1 MLDRLIDFL
10 LNFLDDIIPF
20 KVVKQWQHGVR
31 FRFGKIKLPIL
42 SPGLH
47 FKIPFADDISN
58 HATVVTTIS
67 LEPQSLCTKDGKN
80 IVVKAHVKYRI
91 IDLESYATKIW
102 DAPDALI
109 DVTAGII
116 YEKISKL
123 EYKKARE
130 TNLSALITPDA
141 RNEALPWG
149 VYIEKVTIT
158 DFAEM
163 RSYRLFTNERSV
175 PGTT

>member
-1 MLDRLIDFL
+1 MLDKLIDFI
-10 LNFLDDIIPF
+10 LNFLDDVIPF

-31 FRFGKIKLPIL
+31 FRLGKIHLPIL
-42 SPGLH
+42 LPGIH
-47 FKIPFADDISN
+47 FKIPFADEIVN
-58 HATVVTTIS
+58 HATVVTTLS
-67 LEPQSLCTKDGKN
+67 LEPQSLSTKDGKN
-80 IVVKAHVKYRI
+80 IVVKSHVKYHI
-91 IDLESYATKIW
+91 VDLESYATKIW

-123 EYKKARE
+123 DYKKARE
-130 TNLSALITPDA
+130 TNLSSLITPDA
-141 RNEALPWG
+141 RVEALPWG

-163 RSYRLFTNERSV
+163 RSYRLFTKEAVSRHA
-175 PGTT
+175 